1 MKFFYI
7 KNIIYSFLMGVFVFL
22 FPWEL
27 INSNL
32 MSSDYGT
39 HFSHLESAEWIDRK
53 YETVNLFSYTNQ
65 DLFHF
70 VLFEL
75 KTILNDSELV
85 LRFISGFIMFIW
97 SYFCI
102 SRMNIFFALLFLL
115 HPFAIDMLISIIRNS
130 IAFSTI
136 IVATMIPIKIIS
148 YSLLAFAPF
157 WHITAVC
164 GLFFV
169 TVKDFI
175 IERLRSKVFIL
186 AAIVFTGIIIATL
199 PTFFNEI
206 VYSFVPDK
214 TQHVYQNAILNNQ
227 FGREVDTIIMLIILT
242 IIMISPR
249 EYLKKHYFITII
261 LVWFS
266 IMNLMMPFANRLWA
280 GFVPFL
286 AYAVWDLRKDLRLLV
301 MCFWTPYL
309 ALSYYQWSTL
319 FRS

>member
-1 MKFFYI
+1 MKFFYT
-7 KNIIYSFLMGVFVFL
+7 KNIIYSFLMGAIVFL
-22 FPWEL
+22 FPWEH

-32 MSSDYGT
+32 MSADYGT
-39 HFSHLESAEWIDRK
+39 NLRHLETPGWFEKK
-53 YETVNLFSYTNQ
+53 YEINNIFSYTNQ
-65 DLFHF
+65 DLFDF
-70 VLFEL
+70 VLMKL
-75 KTILNDSELV
+75 KYVLHDSELV
-85 LRFISGFIMFIW
+85 LKLISGFIMFIW
-97 SYFCI
+97 AYFCL

-115 HPFAIDMLISIIRNS
+115 HPFAIDMILNTIRNS

-206 VYSFVPDK
+206 FFSLVPDR
-214 TQHVYQNAILNNQ
+214 TQNVYLSAVKDNLV
-227 FGREVDTIIMLIILT
+227 GREIDSIIILIILIL
-242 IIMISPR
+242 IITSPR
-249 EYLKKHYFITII
+249 EYLKKHYFIAIL

-280 GFVPFL
+280 GFSPFL
-286 AYAVWDLRKDLRLLV
+286 AYAVWDLRKEMRLLV
-301 MCFWTPYL
+301 MCFWIPYL
-309 ALSYYQWSTL
+309 LVSYYQWSTL